1 LIIASLSNTPLFF
14 DLFSKRN
21 ILELLPPILCALG
34 NLIVAGLVLTSGIVF
49 ATSLIND
56 MHHFLEEESRLIS
69 AAANVSFLLSFVFLH
84 CK

>member
-1 LIIASLSNTPLFF
+1 LTIASLSNTPLFF

-21 ILELLPPILCALG
+21 VLEQLPPILRALG

-56 MHHFLEEESRLIS
+56 THLILEEDRHLIS
-69 AAANVSFLLSFVFLH
+69 AGADVSFLLSFVFLQ
-84 CK
+84 CI